1 MGGEIEMSLRR
12 RPRAAEEQRARAP
25 RGECLAR
32 NRWGFAAASEACAAL
47 ESLARGT

>member
-12 RPRAAEEQRARAP
+12 RPRTAEEQRARGP
-25 RGECLAR
+25 RGECHAR
-32 NRWGFAAASEACAAL
+32 NRWRFAAAAEAGAAL